1 MSLITAGLINHLDA
15 NVLLLSGFSDGQ
27 NLLNAYI
34 PDQVDPA
41 GWYGSGGY
49 DVRVVANGQFTRP
62 VIRTNT
68 GVITF
73 KNPSK
78 YLDYTSLTV
87 LVAAKRTGSSYTNTW
102 MGLFSTWYNYAESG
116 VTILAISDNANTDSF
131 TGWGTYGG
139 ITTTQSTSAMP
150 INTPIVVGMTTNS
163 NASGAFYTNGINSGF
178 FTSTKSQAYF
188 GVGGL
193 ESAKGFFVGDI
204 YEVLVY
210 NRILSSSEIQDS
222 SNYLMNKWFYAP
234 AS

>member
-1 MSLITAGLINHLDA
+1 
-15 NVLLLSGFSDGQ
+15 
-27 NLLNAYI
+27 
-34 PDQVDPA
+34 
-41 GWYGSGGY
+41 
-49 DVRVVANGQFTRP
+49 
-62 VIRTNT
+62 
-68 GVITF
+68 
-73 KNPSK
+73 
-78 YLDYTSLTV
+78 
-87 LVAAKRTGSSYTNTW
+87 
-102 MGLFSTWYNYAESG
+102 
-116 VTILAISDNANTDSF
+116 
-131 TGWGTYGG
+131 
-139 ITTTQSTSAMP
+139 MP